1 MKKKIPVIIMILLTT
16 TMMTT
21 PIISSVHANNIT
33 ETDMEFYTE
42 YVGTLGGA
50 GFALLKPKSESWN
63 GMLVVACH
71 FFMSETMWTNDPKS
85 GLFAAVYQ
93 PMGQV
98 FASMGYAFAYSTYGE
113 PGYCIKT
120 GMIRTHQLTEWVIEN
135 HEVTNE
141 VFLFGYSMGFISVLL
156 AEKYPELYD
165 GVLDVV
171 GPKDLKTRYNSWI
184 GLPDPF
190 GILSA
195 LENECGGTPEEKPQ
209 AYEKRSPTYNADIKV
224 PIISLYGEEDTNV
237 PPIQAELFYEA
248 LSEDSIGYYRSYM
261 YPGYGHFTFMANPS
275 TMFAHFIDLVLW
287 VKFGIEPP
295 PHPPAYTYP

>member
-1 MKKKIPVIIMILLTT
+1 MILLTT

-98 FASMGYAFAYSTYGE
+98 L
-113 PGYCIKT
+113 PV
-120 GMIRTHQLTEWVIEN
+120 WVMPSHI
-135 HEVTNE
+135 
-141 VFLFGYSMGFISVLL
+141 
-156 AEKYPELYD
+156 
-165 GVLDVV
+165 
-171 GPKDLKTRYNSWI
+171 
-184 GLPDPF
+184 LP
-190 GILSA
+190 
-195 LENECGGTPEEKPQ
+195 
-209 AYEKRSPTYNADIKV
+209 
-224 PIISLYGEEDTNV
+224 
-237 PPIQAELFYEA
+237 
-248 LSEDSIGYYRSYM
+248 
-261 YPGYGHFTFMANPS
+261 MANQVI
-275 TMFAHFIDLVLW
+275 ALRQ
-287 VKFGIEPP
+287 E
-295 PHPPAYTYP
+295 